1 MQRAGGHR
9 AIERGCGIDFNRYFA
24 RELLRLQQ
32 YEDAGLITIDPQ
44 AICVTPKGRLLV
56 RASGMVF
63 DTCRAQPTTSTCS
76 KLI

>member
-1 MQRAGGHR
+1 MVTR
-9 AIERGCGIDFNRYFA
+9 IDFNSYFA

-44 AICVTPKGRLLV
+44 AICVTLKGRLLV
-56 RASGMVF
+56 RAGGMVF
-63 DTCRAQPTTSTCS
+63 DKYLSQPTTSTCS